1 MLAQQLRL
9 MREAQSDSARLAI
22 ADQAREKGELNT
34 ACRMY
39 LKLASSRVQTP
50 ACAEAQKRLD
60 SVREDTRKQLEE
72 LLKQLAACDNLSPS
86 EEMPAESADK
96 IKTCMSDLNTLADQV
111 GRLTDVGRDV
121 KSALA
126 KHKAKPHVRAVF
138 NEPDAKQLWDEGQAL
153 EGKGQ
158 VCCAFQLYEEAVRL
172 SPAPSALV
180 AERRLAQLK
189 ADPAQVQAAAACRV
203 MQWCH
208 QQYRMAERVALVAPD
223 RARELYAKIVERS
236 PSDSPVHA
244 AAQTELAR
252 LDRTAID

>member
-1 MLAQQLRL
+1 MYAQQLRL
-9 MREAQSDSARLAI
+9 MREAQSDAARLAI
-22 ADQAREKGELNT
+22 ADQAREKGDLSL

-39 LKLASSRVQTP
+39 MKLASSRVQTP

-60 SVREDTRKQLEE
+60 SVREDSRKQLDE
-72 LLKQLAACDNLSPS
+72 LVKRLASFDTISPS
-86 EEMPAESADK
+86 EEMPAESAEQ
-96 IKTCMSDLNTLADQV
+96 IKTCMSELDALADQV
-111 GRLTDVGRDV
+111 GRVVDIGRDV

-126 KHKAKPHVRAVF
+126 KHKAKPHVRSVL

-172 SPAPSALV
+172 SPAPSALA

-189 ADPAQVQAAAACRV
+189 ADPAQVEAAESCRV

-208 QQYRMAERVALVAPD
+208 QQYRMAERVALVTPD

-236 PSDSPVHA
+236 PVDSPVHA